1 MIPENS
7 NLEAIAPEIRA
18 QLLAEIQE
26 DLQQLSIEQ
35 LVRISGFVK
44 VCIKCNEATRG
55 A

>member
-1 MIPENS
+1 MD
-7 NLEAIAPEIRA
+7 AIASEIKA
-18 QLLAEIQE
+18 LLMAEIQE